1 MEEGLKY
8 SPLSLSFLGDAYMS
22 LIIRR
27 MLLEKGDMAVG
38 KFHKASVKY
47 VSADSQAMIYDLL
60 MEKDI
65 LSDEEKDVMHRG
77 RNHAHPSGRGTNFA
91 SYSKATGL
99 ESLIGYLYISGKTD
113 RADELILIGADYVSG
128 TEKQ

>member
-22 LIIRR
+22 LVIRR

-47 VSADSQAMIYDLL
+47 VSADSQALMYDLFL
-60 MEKDI
+60 EREI
-65 LSDEEKDVMHRG
+65 LTDEEKDVMHRG
-77 RNHAHPSGRGTNFA
+77 KNHAHPSGRGSGFA
-91 SYSKATGL
+91 SYSKATGV
-99 ESLIGYLYISGKTD
+99 ESLIGYLYISGRTG
-113 RADELILIGADYVSG
+113 RADELIMIGADYVSG